1 MTYEETEYTI
11 DAIGCLR
18 ARIADLQAQIKPL
31 EQELKKC
38 GEGYYEGELF
48 GGTVSEVETDRVDW
62 KAVAQKMNPSRQ
74 LVRANTKRNTSV
86 RLTVVA
92 RRKDVAA

>member
-1 MTYEETEYTI
+1 M
-11 DAIGCLR
+11 
-18 ARIADLQAQIKPL
+18 AR
-31 EQELKKC
+31 C
-38 GEGYYEGELF
+38 TR

-86 RLTVVA
+86 RLTVAA